1 MTPKTI
7 FITGCSTGIGYC
19 VSHGLQRRGHRV
31 IASCRQPEDVKRLQ
45 DEGLDCVQLDLRDSA
60 SIKSAF
66 KQCMA
71 LCGGKLDALFN
82 NGAYGLAGAVED
94 VSREAI
100 RDQFE
105 TNVFGWLELTNLVLP
120 VMRQQGSGRIIQN
133 SSVLGF
139 VALPYRGA
147 YTASKYAI
155 EGLSDTLR
163 LELAATDIKV
173 SLIEPGP
180 IESNFR
186 KNAER
191 AFHQYIQRRGSAHE
205 QQYLAMEERLKKE
218 GHATAFTL
226 PASAVLD
233 KVVHALESRKPK
245 TRYYVT
251 TPTYVFGYLKRI
263 LPGRLIDEVMLK
275 VSGSG
280 KR

>member
-1 MTPKTI
+1 MNPKTI
-7 FITGCSTGIGYC
+7 LITGCSTGIGYC
-19 VSHGLQRRGHRV
+19 VAHGLHQRGHHV
-31 IASCRQPEDVKRLQ
+31 IASCRQPGDVKRLKE
-45 DEGLDCVQLDLRDSA
+45 EGLACIQLDLMNSE
-60 SIKSAF
+60 SIQSAF
-66 KQCMA
+66 RECLD

-100 RDQFE
+100 RHQFE

-120 VMRQQGSGRIIQN
+120 VMRQRGSGRIIQN

-147 YTASKYAI
+147 YAASKYAI

-163 LELAATDIKV
+163 LELAGTDIKV

-180 IESNFR
+180 IESDFR

-191 AFHQYIQRRGSAHE
+191 AFHRYIQRQGSAHE
-205 QQYLAMEERLKKE
+205 EQYLAMEKRLKKA

-226 PASAVLD
+226 PANAVLD
-233 KVVHALESRKPK
+233 KVIHALENEKPK
-245 TRYYVT
+245 VRYYVT
-251 TPTYVFGYLKRI
+251 TPTYIFGYLKRI
-263 LPGRLIDEVMLK
+263 LSSRLIDGLMLR
-275 VSGSG
+275 VSGNG
-280 KR
+280 QR